1 MSSSRTNGLTKDYS
15 GKFGDQYVLR
25 RKNGKSLMTKLPEK
39 RTGEPTEGQKA
50 VTNRFLA
57 AAEFSKR
64 ILRNPEIRAE
74 YVARSNGKRSAYTMA
89 MADFLNPP
97 SVIAIGLTEYRGNA
111 GDTIRV
117 LAVDNFKVVRV
128 TVNLL
133 AVDGTILEYGDCIQ
147 QEDGAAWIYTVTGD
161 HLPLAG
167 QQVKAVAY
175 DIPGNAGESICNI

>member
-57 AAEFSKR
+57 GAEFAKR

-74 YVARSNGKRSAYTMA
+74 YAARSKGKMSPHTMA

-97 SVIAIGLTEYRGNA
+97 AVIAIGVTEYRGNA

-128 TVNLL
+128 TANIM
-133 AVDGTILEYGDCIQ
+133 AGDATILEFGDCIQ
-147 QEDGAAWIYTVTGD
+147 QEDGAAWIYTVTGE

-175 DIPGNAGESICNI
+175 DIPGNPGEAICSV